1 MVGNFDEDRFHE
13 TVMAY
18 TSGRASIRDLEE
30 YAEILK
36 ALRIKRRRQPCS
48 LVFWITPLF
57 PTTAHWKFGSAPLR
71 QCQSFGNGSP
81 NRKPLTANP

>member
-36 ALRIKRRRQPCS
+36 STEQSSIFTKLGITISTFIKGV
-48 LVFWITPLF
+48 LNIILF
-57 PTTAHWKFGSAPLR
+57 
-71 QCQSFGNGSP
+71 
-81 NRKPLTANP
+81 

>member
-18 TSGRASIRDLEE
+18 TSGRASISDLEE

-36 ALRIKRRRQPCS
+36 STENQKKATALFFS
-48 LVFWITPLF
+48 FLDHTAFSYNGPLEVRERSTKAMSIIRERF
-57 PTTAHWKFGSAPLR
+57 A
-71 QCQSFGNGSP
+71 
-81 NRKPLTANP
+81 KP